1 MVTVSVDPVEVESQ
15 LSSGALSCPSCR
27 GRLGPWGSAR
37 RRVIR
42 GGDRVG
48 VVVPR
53 RGRCRGCRV
62 THVLLPA
69 GLLLRRADHV
79 GLIGRALELAAVGV
93 AVRAI
98 SRLLG
103 RARSTVRGW
112 IGRFSERV
120 ERVRAHFTA
129 WALWL
134 SPGWSGPVAAGS
146 PIGDAVA
153 AIAAA
158 AAAVDGQVWTFASVA
173 TAGRLLCNT
182 SAPFPAPW
190 TG

>member
-15 LSSGALSCPSCR
+15 LSSGGLSCPSCQ
-27 GRLGPWGSAR
+27 GSLGPWGWAR
-37 RRVIR
+37 RRDIR
-42 GGDRVG
+42 GGDQVR

-69 GLLLRRADHV
+69 GLLSRRADDV
-79 GLIGRALELAAVGV
+79 GLIGSAIELAAIGV

-98 SRLLG
+98 AGCLG

-112 IGRFSERV
+112 IDRARERA
-120 ERVRAHFTA
+120 ERLRAHFTA
-129 WALWL
+129 WAVWL
-134 SPGWSGPVAAGS
+134 LPGWSGPVPAGS
-146 PIGDAVA
+146 PVGDVVVAIVA
-153 AIAAA
+153 AGQAA
-158 AAAVDGQVWTFASVA
+158 GGEVWRFASVA

-182 SAPFPAPW
+182 STPFPAPW
-190 TG
+190 TA

>member
-15 LSSGALSCPSCR
+15 LSSGVLSCPSCG

-42 GGDRVG
+42 GGDQVR

-53 RGRCRGCRV
+53 RSRCRGCRV

-79 GLIGRALELAAVGV
+79 CLIGRAIELVAVGV

-98 SRLLG
+98 SRRLG
-103 RARSTVRGW
+103 RCRSTVRGW
-112 IGRFSERV
+112 IGRFIQRV

-134 SPGWSGPVAAGS
+134 SAGWSGPVPAGS

-153 AIAAA
+153 VIAAA
-158 AAAVDGQVWTFASVA
+158 AAAADGDVWAFASAA

-182 SAPFPAPW
+182 STPFPAPW
-190 TG
+190 AG